1 MTEWQGAFHFGDYWA
16 AYRGPA
22 GDNELHSH
30 ATLQITFALAGDLR
44 VTARDGATQS
54 GRSLVVRPSTPHRLE
69 RHEQV
74 LLLLIEP
81 QTPLCRAL
89 LDMMGSADIAELP
102 KSVAAEID
110 LSAPLHAC
118 LDHVSAATPPA
129 SHALDPR
136 LQKAIDHLQSAPEDL
151 PLAAVAEHCGL
162 SESRL
167 RALATEELQ
176 VALSKWVLWRKLR
189 RSAEELAAGSDLA
202 SAALAGGF
210 ADQAHFT
217 RTMKKLIGLTPGMAA
232 EPFR

>member
-30 ATLQITFALAGDLR
+30 ATLQVTFALVGDLR
-44 VTARDGATQS
+44 LTARDGATQS
-54 GRSLVVRPSTPHRLE
+54 GRSLMVRPSTPHRLE

-81 QTPLCRAL
+81 QTPLCRSL
-89 LDMMGSADIAELP
+89 LDMMGSADIADLP

-110 LSAPLHAC
+110 LGAPLTAC

-129 SHALDPR
+129 PQALDPR
-136 LQKAIDHLQSAPEDL
+136 LQQAIDHLESAAEEF
-151 PLAAVAEHCGL
+151 PLAVVAKRSGL

-176 VALSKWVLWRKLR
+176 VPLSKWVLWRKLR
-189 RSAEELAAGSDLA
+189 RSAEELATGADIA

-217 RTMKKLIGLTPGMAA
+217 RTMKRLIGLTPGMAA